1 MKQMVQWKSSNL
13 LLTMSWRG
21 LIWHKGAR
29 FIFIFCNPLD
39 LSSKI
44 KVILVLCMFIIIW
57 KNTLKNRFPSR
68 GFWPLMLPEV
78 RRFLRM
84 VHGCLGSSSLYLP
97 LDSLGSS
104 SAWSRFVFHFVRQ
117 CWRARLR
124 FSNNVKRLNNNI
136 YRYNNTPT
144 TRWSGWRKRG
154 ELKKSKEKAFQVWNK
169 FLLHQS
175 YLLVCHSHMKISLS
189 KYMMRK
195 YNVHRNWKQT
205 ISPIRNTCYHTF

>member
-104 SAWSRFVFHFVRQ
+104 SAWSRFAFRFVRHFDFLTMSNVIIIYIVIIILQ
-117 CWRARLR
+117 PQGDPDEEKGGSSKSPKRKHFKCGINFYFIRVIFCFVIPTCR
-124 FSNNVKRLNNNI
+124 FHCLNI
-136 YRYNNTPT
+136 WCEST
-144 TRWSGWRKRG
+144 T
-154 ELKKSKEKAFQVWNK
+154 F
-169 FLLHQS
+169 
-175 YLLVCHSHMKISLS
+175 ID
-189 KYMMRK
+189 
-195 YNVHRNWKQT
+195 T
-205 ISPIRNTCYHTF
+205 

>member
-44 KVILVLCMFIIIW
+44 KVILVLCIIW

-144 TRWSGWRKRG
+144 TKVIRM
-154 ELKKSKEKAFQVWNK
+154 KKMGGAQKVQRES
-169 FLLHQS
+169 
-175 YLLVCHSHMKISLS
+175 ISS
-189 KYMMRK
+189 
-195 YNVHRNWKQT
+195 VE
-205 ISPIRNTCYHTF
+205 